1 MLHDARMSAMTGR
14 AAAFRRHGQWRVRAG
29 FSRANLSVSLNRTFA
44 AQQKIGRLGS
54 KRTCG
59 GAAAGLQRNTSTVR
73 CRMTGVSPK
82 QKFDETFR
90 LWKADLQRA
99 KQNDCLAGQTGLM
112 LMQRISSRR
121 RKPRIQMLCGSAA
134 QIPQTN
140 LSPRQRPLSQLR
152 TKWPEARIKIKEQL
166 STILSPVAA

>member
-1 MLHDARMSAMTGR
+1 MM
-14 AAAFRRHGQWRVRAG
+14 
-29 FSRANLSVSLNRTFA
+29 
-44 AQQKIGRLGS
+44 
-54 KRTCG
+54 
-59 GAAAGLQRNTSTVR
+59 
-73 CRMTGVSPK
+73 
-82 QKFDETFR
+82 
-90 LWKADLQRA
+90 
-99 KQNDCLAGQTGLM
+99 
-112 LMQRISSRR
+112 MQRISSRR